1 MWKAE
6 TMLTKLKKLNEL
18 CGRSADSFHNMES
31 TLWYFSKCGKYNLN
45 FPYCGNYNVDF
56 PLCEKNGLFHKTGSK
71 ISTMCKVNIELE

>member
-1 MWKAE
+1 MEVTPIVSKI
-6 TMLTKLKKLNEL
+6 LKLLY
-18 CGRSADSFHNMES
+18 DIFHNVVKYN
-31 TLWYFSKCGKYNLN
+31 LNFPHCGKYNLN